1 MDRMATVLLTP
12 QRLVILIW
20 VRTDSCTKLFT
31 VGTTN
36 YVGFVFNSRQH
47 RLLRDCDRIRS
58 GVRQP
63 MSPVET
69 VLGGVC
75 ALLLGAYLIYTM
87 LRPERF

>member
-1 MDRMATVLLTP
+1 MHLHAPKPLPTLN
-12 QRLVILIW
+12 W
-20 VRTDSCTKLFT
+20 VRADYCTKLF
-31 VGTTN
+31 N
-36 YVGFVFNSRQH
+36 SWDNKYVGFDFNSRQH
-47 RLLRDCDRIRS
+47 RFFRDRDRIRS

-75 ALLLGAYLIYTM
+75 AVLLGVYLIYTM